1 MIENDGKT
9 IEVKHEPFPHLVA
22 DGLFK
27 NSLLANVVKEF
38 PAADAPGWKAFANST
53 ERKLEGSN
61 PRMWGVATILL
72 LRQMEAQAPGLAK
85 AFGTPPLT
93 METVGGGYHLIEPG
107 GYLAMHA
114 DFSRSP
120 ATGKYRWLNMLVYLN
135 ASWGPENGSELQL
148 WDNEGPSVSV
158 APEFNRT
165 VVFRTSGSSW
175 HGHPKPV
182 VGRPR
187 RSVAAYFYADEPAP
201 SYIGDHSTRWHPK
214 ADLGGPVRRPIHHYD
229 DPEA

>member
-1 MIENDGKT
+1 MIENNPGLQ
-9 IEVKHEPFPHLVA
+9 VKLHPFPHLVA
-22 DGLFK
+22 DGLFRPEQ
-27 NSLLANVVKEF
+27 LANVVKEF
-38 PAADAPGWKAFANST
+38 PEPTAPGWKSFANNT

-61 PRMWGVATILL
+61 PRMWGIATTLL
-72 LRQMEAQAPGLAK
+72 LSQMNLQAPGLAK

-120 ATGKYRWLNMLVYLN
+120 VTGKYRWLNMLVYLN
-135 ASWGPENGSELQL
+135 ASWGPENGGELQL
-148 WDNEGPSVSV
+148 WDDDGPAISVT
-158 APEFNRT
+158 PEFNRT

-175 HGHPKPV
+175 HGHPNPV

-201 SYIGDHSTRWHPK
+201 GYIGDHSTRWHPK
-214 ADLGGPVRRPIHHYD
+214 AVAPG
-229 DPEA
+229 A

>member
-1 MIENDGKT
+1 MIEN
-9 IEVKHEPFPHLVA
+9 EEQLQVKLHPFPHLVM
-22 DGLFK
+22 DGLFQPK
-27 NSLLANVVKEF
+27 LLESVVGEF
-38 PAADAPGWKAFANST
+38 PSPSAPGWRAFSNST
-53 ERKLEGSN
+53 ERKLEGSD
-61 PRMWGVATILL
+61 PRMWGVATTLILH
-72 LRQMEAQAPGLAK
+72 QMALQAPGLAK

-120 ATGKYRWLNMLVYLN
+120 ATRKYRWLNMLVYLN
-135 ASWGPENGSELQL
+135 HDWGPENGGELQL
-148 WDNEGPSVSV
+148 WDDDGPAVSV
-158 APEFNRT
+158 VPEFNRT

-201 SYIGDHSTRWHPK
+201 GYLGDHSTRWHPK
-214 ADLGGPVRRPIHHYD
+214 AGQ
-229 DPEA
+229 A

>member
-1 MIENDGKT
+1 MIENDKVLP
-9 IEVKHEPFPHLVA
+9 VKLHPFPHLVA
-22 DGLFK
+22 DGLFQPK
-27 NSLLANVVKEF
+27 LLENVLAEF
-38 PAADAPGWKAFANST
+38 PSSDAPGWKAFSNST

-61 PRMWGVATILL
+61 PRMWGVATTLILH
-72 LRQMEAQAPGLAK
+72 QMAAQAPGLSK

-93 METVGGGYHLIEPG
+93 METIGGGYHLIEPG

-120 ATGKYRWLNMLVYLN
+120 MSGKYRWLNMLVYLN
-135 ASWGPENGSELQL
+135 HDWDEEGGQLQL
-148 WDNEGPSVSV
+148 WDDDGPAVSV

-175 HGHPKPV
+175 HGHPVPNV
-182 VGRPR
+182 RPR

-201 SYIGDHSTRWHPK
+201 GYIGDHSTRWHPK
-214 ADLGGPVRRPIHHYD
+214 AVAPG
-229 DPEA
+229 A

>member
-1 MIENDGKT
+1 MIENDG
-9 IEVKHEPFPHLVA
+9 ELRVQLHPFPHMVVDGWWNP
-22 DGLFK
+22 DGL
-27 NSLLANVVKEF
+27 AEVVEEF
-38 PAADAPGWKAFANST
+38 PHPYAPGWRAFANST

-61 PRMWGVATILL
+61 PRMWGTKTRGLL
-72 LRQMEAQAPGLAK
+72 TAMEAK
-85 AFGTPPLT
+85 ASELSRLFHTPPLT

-135 ASWGPENGSELQL
+135 DSWGPENGGELQL
-148 WDNEGPSVSV
+148 WDDDGPAVTA

-175 HGHPKPV
+175 HGHPNPV
-182 VGRPR
+182 VGRQR

-201 SYIGDHSTRWHPK
+201 GYLGDHSTRWHPK
-214 ADLGGPVRRPIHHYD
+214 VGQA
-229 DPEA
+229 

>member
-1 MIENDGKT
+1 MIENNSKFD
-9 IEVKHEPFPHLVA
+9 VKLDPFPHSVT
-22 DGLFK
+22 DGLWTDDT
-27 NSLLANVVKEF
+27 LAAVVAEF
-38 PAADAPGWKAFANST
+38 PDSGAGGWRAFANST

-61 PRMWGVATILL
+61 PAMWGPQTRGLL
-72 LRQMEAQAPGLAK
+72 TAMGTMAGELSEA
-85 AFGTPPLT
+85 FHTPPLS
-93 METVGGGYHLIEPG
+93 METIGGGYHLIEPG

-135 ASWGPENGSELQL
+135 ASWGSENGGELQL
-148 WDNEGPSVSV
+148 WNDDGPAVSV
-158 APEFNRT
+158 TPEFNRT

-201 SYIGDHSTRWHPK
+201 GYIGDHSTRWHPK
-214 ADLGGPVRRPIHHYD
+214 AGQPG
-229 DPEA
+229 A